1 MVERRS
7 RAAESV
13 WVREIVCHAMFS
25 LVAGI
30 AKVLVALRW
39 PSCLG
44 SQAGVAALVKVRL
57 MSFVRVLRVSNISV
71 VSKSPEMEMKAFSVV

>member
-1 MVERRS
+1 M
-7 RAAESV
+7 
-13 WVREIVCHAMFS
+13 
-25 LVAGI
+25 AGME
-30 AKVLVALRW
+30 KVLEAWRL

-44 SQAGVAALVKVRL
+44 WQVGVAGLVNDRL